1 MKTIMVYGLYG
12 IGEMIYRKVL
22 VRLCDTRYL
31 KMYKNLPLP
40 SISRFTTQ
48 TSCKIER
55 QSSCQ
60 IHIFR
65 RKKIVVANWKFNV
78 NEKCPKLLTDFGI
91 DTKIEI
97 SIYLLSDAKSTGA
110 NKQPPLTFTDEQ
122 WNEMSPQ
129 ISAIICHPELTLP
142 STVPFDAAS
151 DLPMDEQR

>member
-1 MKTIMVYGLYG
+1 M
-12 IGEMIYRKVL
+12 
-22 VRLCDTRYL
+22 
-31 KMYKNLPLP
+31 
-40 SISRFTTQ
+40 
-48 TSCKIER
+48 
-55 QSSCQ
+55 
-60 IHIFR
+60 
-65 RKKIVVANWKFNV
+65 
-78 NEKCPKLLTDFGI
+78 NEKCPKLLIDFGI
-91 DTKIEI
+91 DRKIGIVI